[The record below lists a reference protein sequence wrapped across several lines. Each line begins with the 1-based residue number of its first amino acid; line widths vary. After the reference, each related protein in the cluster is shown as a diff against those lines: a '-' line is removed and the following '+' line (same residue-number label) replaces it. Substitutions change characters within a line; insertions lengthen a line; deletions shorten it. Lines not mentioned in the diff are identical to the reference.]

1 MPFQIVEAKIE
12 AVSCDAKVEPF
23 LDRSGAAGAQFYP
36 LRGAG
41 QYDEYDRLET
51 ISISEYALTPARQRN
66 CRYVIRTPVPCDAA
80 ALNDPD
86 IVRHCYQCALQIV
99 HDLGLKTVAFPLIG
113 SADGE
118 HSKEQALQIAA
129 EEIRSYLDEHEDA
142 DILLVIRDKLNFL
155 PDRQVRSELS
165 KFIYR
170 IEVQEQR
177 RQEREWNAVQMAS
190 TESFPAITDE
200 DYGYPTP
207 AEGFGGPKT
216 SAPNFS
222 EAGEELYPAKPPKE
236 ARPAPKAK
244 KPGLILPFSIGRSE
258 QKIVLDES
266 FSQMLFRKIEEK
278 GFQKDSDFY
287 KKANITKQTFSK
299 MKTPDYHPKKTTA
312 VAAAIALEL
321 SLDGTNELLMKAG
334 YCLSRSLR
342 FDIIVEYFISEKIY
356 DVDQINISLF
366 DYDQPLLGG

>member
-118 HSKEQALQIAA
+118 HSKEQAQLQVFNASRYKNGKLTLYLSAHTKEGSA
-129 EEIRSYLDEHEDA
+129 ELEILNAGKTETITLSEKNK
-142 DILLVIRDKLNFL
+142 ICLV
-155 PDRQVRSELS
+155 
-165 KFIYR
+165 
-170 IEVQEQR
+170 
-177 RQEREWNAVQMAS
+177 
-190 TESFPAITDE
+190 
-200 DYGYPTP
+200 
-207 AEGFGGPKT
+207 
-216 SAPNFS
+216 
-222 EAGEELYPAKPPKE
+222 
-236 ARPAPKAK
+236 
-244 KPGLILPFSIGRSE
+244 
-258 QKIVLDES
+258 
-266 FSQMLFRKIEEK
+266 
-278 GFQKDSDFY
+278 
-287 KKANITKQTFSK
+287 
-299 MKTPDYHPKKTTA
+299 
-312 VAAAIALEL
+312 
-321 SLDGTNELLMKAG
+321 
-334 YCLSRSLR
+334 SLR
-342 FDIIVEYFISEKIY
+342 EGDTVLTSHGGDIIISSY
-356 DVDQINISLF
+356 RTD
-366 DYDQPLLGG
+366 

>member
-1 MPFQIVEAKIE
+1 MPFQIIE
-12 AVSCDAKVEPF
+12 GNIITASSEVRVEPF
-23 LDRSGAAGAQFYP
+23 RDLSGTEKVQLYP
-36 LRGAG
+36 LNSID
-41 QYDEYDRLET
+41 QYGEYDGLDT
-51 ISISEYALTPARQRN
+51 VSISEYSLTPARQKS
-66 CRYVIRTPVPCDAA
+66 CRYVIRTPVAYGEHQLCNP
-80 ALNDPD
+80 NV
-86 IVRHCYQCALQIV
+86 VRYCYKSALQIV
-99 HDLGLKTVAFPLIG
+99 HDLGLRSVAFPLIG
-113 SADGE
+113 ISDGE
-118 HSKEQALQIAA
+118 NSKELALQIAA
-129 EEIRSYLDEHEDA
+129 EEIRLFLNDNEDT
-142 DILLVIRDKLNFL
+142 DILLVIDDRLNFL
-155 PDRQVRSELS
+155 PDREVRSELS

-177 RQEREWNAVQMAS
+177 RHEREWNAVQMAS

-222 EAGEELYPAKPPKE
+222 EAGEELYTAKPPKE

-258 QKIVLDES
+258 RKIVLDES

-299 MKTPDYHPKKTTA
+299 MKSPDYHPKKTTA

-334 YCLSRSLR
+334 YCLSHSLR
-342 FDIIVEYFISEKIY
+342 FDIIVEYFISEKNY
-356 DVDQINISLF
+356 DIDQINISLF